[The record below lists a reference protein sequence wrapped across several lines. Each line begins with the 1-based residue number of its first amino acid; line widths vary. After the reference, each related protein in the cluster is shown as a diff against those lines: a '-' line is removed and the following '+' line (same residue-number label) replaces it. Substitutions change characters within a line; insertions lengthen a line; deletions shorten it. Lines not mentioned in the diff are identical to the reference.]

1 MVHEV
6 EPTLSFD
13 LAKHTFISST
23 YERKLRQSELL
34 AIRARALERRE
45 EDLKRIKTKVIQV
58 RFKNAEQFKRLYENT
73 IKDYDCKP
81 GTLVLVR
88 NTRIEAE
95 LNRKSKSRY
104 LGSMVVVRRTKG
116 GAYILSKLSKAISN
130 LRYAAF
136 RIISYHPRSAI
147 LGTLKN
153 LLEKFDLKLDQ
164 LTHEGEVIK
173 NDERNDEGIAE
184 DLEESDIDEF
194 EEDEE

>member
-13 LAKHTFISST
+13 LAEHTFISPT

-45 EDLKRIKTKVIQV
+45 EDLERIKTKVIQA

-95 LNRKSKSRY
+95 LNRKSKPRY
-104 LGSMVVVRRTKG
+104 LGPMVVVRRTKG
-116 GAYILSKLSKAISN
+116 GAYILSKLSEAISN
-130 LRYAAF
+130 LKYAVF

-147 LGTLKN
+147 LRTLKN

-164 LTHEGEVIK
+164 LTHEGEVIE
-173 NDERNDEGIAE
+173 NDERNDEGTTKN
-184 DLEESDIDEF
+184 LKESDIDEF
-194 EEDEE
+194 KEDEE